1 MSTVLAGTVP
11 VTVKVPLVVV
21 IELTVRPEPV
31 ASAGGVVTV
40 ASSSTSARLS
50 V

>member
-11 VTVKVPLVVV
+11 VIVNFVPL